1 VHFPI
6 VRPRVIQADYIQNMM
21 SFFRTTCVLL
31 FGVCHSTVLD
41 MDANANLFS
50 RMLPVFEQEEEEL
63 VATGKRPLLNGETH
77 QSLVEAVSKVHKLMD
92 TGVIEKEKGI
102 RLLGSLEYAE
112 RVQKLASLLD
122 GARLITPM

>member
-1 VHFPI
+1 
-6 VRPRVIQADYIQNMM
+6 
-21 SFFRTTCVLL
+21 
-31 FGVCHSTVLD
+31 
-41 MDANANLFS
+41 
-50 RMLPVFEQEEEEL
+50 MLPVFEQEEEEL

>member
-1 VHFPI
+1 
-6 VRPRVIQADYIQNMM
+6 M
-21 SFFRTTCVLL
+21 SALL
-31 FGVCHSTVLD
+31 AAMLSISNSTVLD

-77 QSLVEAVSKVHKLMD
+77 QTLDEAVSKVHKLMD
-92 TGVIEKEKGI
+92 AGVIEKEKGI

-122 GARLITPM
+122 GARLITPK